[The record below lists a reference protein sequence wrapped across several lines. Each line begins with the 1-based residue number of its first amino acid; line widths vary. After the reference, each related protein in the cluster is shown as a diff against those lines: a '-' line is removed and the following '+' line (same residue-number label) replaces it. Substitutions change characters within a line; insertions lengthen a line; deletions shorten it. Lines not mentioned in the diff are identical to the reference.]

1 MQNKITETRKRES
14 SIESAWATLTLTKV
28 YFLRHGPPFSYSV
41 GDSRCHKSL
50 HFLLSSLRHCSIM
63 EEFYKRFLQKHS
75 EENKQYHSS
84 DSQSKNNLQGEGPND
99 DSSDSDDAE
108 TIRDPTK
115 IAFENDSLKLVV
127 VKSQFKRQVNF
138 KLDDHLYHLLIEPK
152 KTVPIKLMDILDFLH
167 AAIIHILDEIK
178 HSYKSEEH
186 NIAYLTLFQEP
197 LISGLTTVK
206 Y

>member
-1 MQNKITETRKRES
+1 
-14 SIESAWATLTLTKV
+14 
-28 YFLRHGPPFSYSV
+28 
-41 GDSRCHKSL
+41 
-50 HFLLSSLRHCSIM
+50 M
-63 EEFYKRFLQKHS
+63 EEFYKRFLQKNS
-75 EENKQYHSS
+75 DENKQYHSS
-84 DSQSKNNLQGEGPND
+84 ESQSKNNLQGEGSHD
-99 DSSDSDDAE
+99 DSDSDE
-108 TIRDPTK
+108 TETTRDPTK

-186 NIAYLTLFQEP
+186 NIAYLTLFQVP